1 MGITKSLVLMVTCVA
16 LSACGGGSSAPNL
29 PPTFSG
35 STSLSV
41 IEGKEAVAALVFSD
55 PEGRAVSQ
63 SITGGVDQARF
74 QLTTAGALS
83 FAVPSDFESPS
94 DVDANNSYQISI
106 TATDGV
112 NEVSKA
118 ITVNVVNA
126 LEGRVGYPP
135 ISGSTVFVD
144 TDGDFILG
152 ADERSTLSDAQGFF
166 AIEDTDATCSALE
179 GCDTLLVARG
189 GTDITTGSNLGDLLL
204 YGTSLANQDFSL
216 SPISTLLMQSA
227 DQSGLLE
234 ALGIDLSADELAA
247 IDPWQDSSATGEALL
262 RLNQQVVALLQSAKS
277 MVANN
282 VNVTPEDLTVAFV
295 ASIASYSETHFLQQG
310 LALDLTD
317 GVTIKAVLVNTLSA
331 LTLDNPISDAEFDAV
346 SEALAQLNVVL
357 GDDLL
362 DLVSDVAA
370 EIIRRAQVDL
380 REAITQLVTQVIVLG
395 EFEGLVA
402 PKALYA
408 DIPLLDSL
416 PDLDDDGV
424 ADIVDEDDDADGVN
438 DARDDFPRDETE
450 TTDTDGD
457 GIGNNADTDD
467 DGDGVLDGRDPH
479 PLDATLTP
487 PTAHFTANR
496 LSGDV
501 PLEVSFDASESIAGY
516 LDDSITLY
524 AWTFGDGG
532 QANGPL
538 AEHVFASAGPYA
550 VELTLTNSDNFTHTA
565 SLSITAIANTN
576 RYTVSGAVSVTESL
590 AVDSDVNDW
599 SSAPVSNNS
608 IAAAQTIYNP
618 TTLSGYV
625 NAPGDGPLGH
635 SKVLGDVDDYYE
647 INALGGEIINLNMS
661 NPSKTDLDL
670 EVFDSNGNYVEGSY
684 GVTRFESIK
693 LPMAP
698 GVYYLSIYVY
708 DNGGSTYLLTVGQD
722 NSLLSTGWSTADDFA
737 IGDVIFKE
745 RAGAQFKTASYMAQQ
760 KRPLSFSRAGASGP
774 TLYRYGKS
782 IAQFSSRASAFKSTV
797 VSSEKRLKADT
808 LLAVKQIAKQG
819 SVEYAEPNYRHR
831 RQVTQPND
839 ERYSVQWHYPKIKL
853 GQAWD
858 ISTGSSD
865 IKVAVI
871 DTGIFEAHPDLASRM
886 SDDGYDFINDV
897 NNAGDGDGI
906 DANGSDPGD
915 GRDNVLC
922 TDSPD
927 STSSFHGTHVA
938 GTIGAATNNSLGVSG
953 VTWAT
958 QIMNLRVLGCEGGY
972 DFDIANAIR
981 YAAGLDN
988 QSGVIVADPA
998 DIANMSLGGG
1008 SSSNTM
1014 ANAIA
1019 DARDAGLIIIAAAGN
1034 SSSSS
1039 ASYPAAYEG
1048 VVSVSATSMAD
1059 SLANYSNYGSWVDV
1073 AAPGGQDGDLDGDGY
1088 QDLVLSTLAR
1098 IEGGIIEPSFGGYQ
1112 GTSMAAPH
1120 VAGVVALMKGI
1131 HPSLSPAD
1139 LDAVI
1144 VSGNMTADLGA
1155 AGRDDNYGYGRID
1168 ALKTV
1173 GFANQLASGA
1183 PIPVTPI
1190 LSFSNTYLNFG
1201 RLTQQVTVNVYNSGN
1216 GSLGV
1221 TSVAVSESRISV
1233 AAPASDDGLGN
1244 YAVSVDRS
1252 GLISGVYRGSVTF
1265 TSSVG
1270 ERVVSVLYQ
1279 VGSSGVTDE
1288 GDAGAVSILLYDVAA
1303 GETASFETVVSPING
1318 EYQYRFSG
1326 PAGVYYVIAGSDLD
1340 NDGYICNPGEACG
1353 VYPLPD
1359 SPITLILNQ
1368 NLSGVDFGV
1377 NFIIPS
1383 DAAGAASAVLKKP
1396 ISRTKAP
1403 PQKGSF

>member
-1 MGITKSLVLMVTCVA
+1 
-16 LSACGGGSSAPNL
+16 
-29 PPTFSG
+29 
-35 STSLSV
+35 
-41 IEGKEAVAALVFSD
+41 
-55 PEGRAVSQ
+55 
-63 SITGGVDQARF
+63 
-74 QLTTAGALS
+74 
-83 FAVPSDFESPS
+83 
-94 DVDANNSYQISI
+94 
-106 TATDGV
+106 
-112 NEVSKA
+112 
-118 ITVNVVNA
+118 
-126 LEGRVGYPP
+126 
-135 ISGSTVFVD
+135 
-144 TDGDFILG
+144 
-152 ADERSTLSDAQGFF
+152 
-166 AIEDTDATCSALE
+166 
-179 GCDTLLVARG
+179 
-189 GTDITTGSNLGDLLL
+189 
-204 YGTSLANQDFSL
+204 
-216 SPISTLLMQSA
+216 
-227 DQSGLLE
+227 
-234 ALGIDLSADELAA
+234 
-247 IDPWQDSSATGEALL
+247 
-262 RLNQQVVALLQSAKS
+262 
-277 MVANN
+277 
-282 VNVTPEDLTVAFV
+282 
-295 ASIASYSETHFLQQG
+295 
-310 LALDLTD
+310 
-317 GVTIKAVLVNTLSA
+317 
-331 LTLDNPISDAEFDAV
+331 
-346 SEALAQLNVVL
+346 
-357 GDDLL
+357 
-362 DLVSDVAA
+362 
-370 EIIRRAQVDL
+370 
-380 REAITQLVTQVIVLG
+380 
-395 EFEGLVA
+395 
-402 PKALYA
+402 
-408 DIPLLDSL
+408 
-416 PDLDDDGV
+416 
-424 ADIVDEDDDADGVN
+424 
-438 DARDDFPRDETE
+438 
-450 TTDTDGD
+450 
-457 GIGNNADTDD
+457 
-467 DGDGVLDGRDPH
+467 
-479 PLDATLTP
+479 
-487 PTAHFTANR
+487 
-496 LSGDV
+496 
-501 PLEVSFDASESIAGY
+501 
-516 LDDSITLY
+516 
-524 AWTFGDGG
+524 
-532 QANGPL
+532 
-538 AEHVFASAGPYA
+538 
-550 VELTLTNSDNFTHTA
+550 
-565 SLSITAIANTN
+565 
-576 RYTVSGAVSVTESL
+576 
-590 AVDSDVNDW
+590 
-599 SSAPVSNNS
+599 
-608 IAAAQTIYNP
+608 
-618 TTLSGYV
+618 
-625 NAPGDGPLGH
+625 
-635 SKVLGDVDDYYE
+635 
-647 INALGGEIINLNMS
+647 
-661 NPSKTDLDL
+661 
-670 EVFDSNGNYVEGSY
+670 
-684 GVTRFESIK
+684 
-693 LPMAP
+693 
-698 GVYYLSIYVY
+698 
-708 DNGGSTYLLTVGQD
+708 
-722 NSLLSTGWSTADDFA
+722 
-737 IGDVIFKE
+737 
-745 RAGAQFKTASYMAQQ
+745 
-760 KRPLSFSRAGASGP
+760 
-774 TLYRYGKS
+774 
-782 IAQFSSRASAFKSTV
+782 
-797 VSSEKRLKADT
+797 
-808 LLAVKQIAKQG
+808 
-819 SVEYAEPNYRHR
+819 
-831 RQVTQPND
+831 
-839 ERYSVQWHYPKIKL
+839 
-853 GQAWD
+853 
-858 ISTGSSD
+858 
-865 IKVAVI
+865 
-871 DTGIFEAHPDLASRM
+871 
-886 SDDGYDFINDV
+886 
-897 NNAGDGDGI
+897 
-906 DANGSDPGD
+906 
-915 GRDNVLC
+915 
-922 TDSPD
+922 
-927 STSSFHGTHVA
+927 
-938 GTIGAATNNSLGVSG
+938 
-953 VTWAT
+953 
-958 QIMNLRVLGCEGGY
+958 MNLRVLGCEGGY

-1059 SLANYSNYGSWVDV
+1059 SLTNYSNYGSWVDV

-1098 IEGGIIEPSFGGYQ
+1098 IEGGIIQPTFGGYQ

-1201 RLTQQVTVNVYNSGN
+1201 RLTQQVMVNVYNSGN